1 MRTLRLL
8 ALITVVTL
16 LAACSGS
23 DSRSAPVRRTATSS
37 TTASAL
43 PPTTNPPAPVRPFTV
58 TGSRAGFAHGYE
70 LVRRE
75 APADV
80 EADLDLMAST
90 GARWVRAGISWGHVE
105 TSPGIYDWAGSDR
118 VVLGALERGLSV
130 LVVVSTAPEWD
141 SNPECHRGECAPQ
154 YVTPYADFMRVAVQ
168 RYAPLGVHAWEIW
181 NEPNHVPFWGPRAD
195 PEKYTELLELAS
207 SAIHEEDPDAT
218 VMNGGLS
225 PAPDGGGELSPL
237 TFLRRVYEL
246 GGGDSLDAVAHHPY
260 QYPDRPTATDS
271 TNAFLQTARM
281 HDLMVEFG
289 DGAKKIWGT
298 EVGAPTRGSRSVSET
313 NQAIWLREYYDV
325 WNGWAFTGPLFW
337 FTARDKSNADG
348 IEDSYGLVHH
358 DRSPKPGLA
367 AFETMVS
374 SSAVVPNALLN
385 GR

>member
-1 MRTLRLL
+1 
-8 ALITVVTL
+8 
-16 LAACSGS
+16 
-23 DSRSAPVRRTATSS
+23 
-37 TTASAL
+37 
-43 PPTTNPPAPVRPFTV
+43 
-58 TGSRAGFAHGYE
+58 
-70 LVRRE
+70 
-75 APADV
+75 
-80 EADLDLMAST
+80 
-90 GARWVRAGISWGHVE
+90 
-105 TSPGIYDWAGSDR
+105 
-118 VVLGALERGLSV
+118 
-130 LVVVSTAPEWD
+130 
-141 SNPECHRGECAPQ
+141 
-154 YVTPYADFMRVAVQ
+154 MRVAVQ

-195 PEKYTELLELAS
+195 PEKYTELLKLAS
-207 SAIHEEDPDAT
+207 SAIHQEDPTAT

-260 QYPDRPTATDS
+260 QYPDRPTSPES
-271 TNAFLQTARM
+271 TNAFLQTARI

-367 AFETMVS
+367 AFEAMVAS
-374 SSAVVPNALLN
+374 SSIVPSEILR